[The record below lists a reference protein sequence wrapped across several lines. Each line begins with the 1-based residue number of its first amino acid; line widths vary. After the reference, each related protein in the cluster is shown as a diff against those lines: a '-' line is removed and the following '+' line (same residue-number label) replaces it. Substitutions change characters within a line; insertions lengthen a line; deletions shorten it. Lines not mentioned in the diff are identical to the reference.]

1 MKCLFTGSAVALITP
16 FKNGAIDYDSL
27 GKLID
32 FQLENGTDAIVVLG
46 TTGEP
51 ATIKDVDKKEIIE
64 FAKRRINGKAKLI
77 VGTGAN
83 STRKAVE
90 NSVMA
95 KESGADG
102 LLVVTP
108 YYNKCTNLGL
118 YEHYK
123 AIADGVKL
131 PIIVYNVPGRTG
143 VNISPQM
150 ALMLSKIP
158 EVVGIKEASGNISQ
172 IVELAS
178 ALEGKMALYSGD
190 DALNYAFM
198 CLGAQG
204 AISVTAN
211 ILPQKVK
218 QLLDFCQNKNY
229 EKAKALHQELLEINK
244 TMFVEVN
251 PVPVKYACHL
261 LGLCSSEIRLPLTTP
276 EEEHKE
282 LIKKALSKF
291 YNLQQ

>member
-1 MKCLFTGSAVALITP
+1 MKCLFKGSAVALITP
-16 FKNGAIDYDSL
+16 FKKGAIDFESF

-32 FQLENGTDAIVVLG
+32 FQLKAGTDAIVVLG

-51 ATIKDVDKKEIIE
+51 ATINDIDKREIIE
-64 FAKRRINGKAKLI
+64 FAKERINGKAKLI

-95 KESGADG
+95 SNSGADG

-108 YYNKCTNLGL
+108 YYNKCTNTGL

-123 AIADGVKL
+123 TIADSVKM

-143 VNISPQM
+143 VNITPTM
-150 ALMLSKIP
+150 ALKLADIP
-158 EVVGIKEASGNISQ
+158 QVVGIKEASGNISQ
-172 IVELAS
+172 IVELANV
-178 ALEGKMALYSGD
+178 LEGKMALYSGD
-190 DALNYAFM
+190 DALNYLFM

-211 ILPQKVK
+211 VLPQKVK
-218 QLLDFCQNKNY
+218 QVLDFCLDKKY
-229 EKAKALHQELLEINK
+229 EKARLIYNDLLEINK
-244 TMFVEVN
+244 AMFVEVN
-251 PVPVKYACHL
+251 PIPVKYACHL
-261 LGLCSSEIRLPLTTP
+261 LGLCSGEIRLPLTHP
-276 EEEHKE
+276 EEEHKQT
-282 LIKKALSKF
+282 IKKALSKF
-291 YNLQQ
+291 YDL